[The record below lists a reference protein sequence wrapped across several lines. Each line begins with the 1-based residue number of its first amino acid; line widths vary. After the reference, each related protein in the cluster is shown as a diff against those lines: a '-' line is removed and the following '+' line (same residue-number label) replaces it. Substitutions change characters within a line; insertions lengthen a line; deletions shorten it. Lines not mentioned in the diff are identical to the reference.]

1 MDYSIMILL
10 AVMAL
15 TILLGR
21 YALAEGRKIEQRKI
35 DKKEKNDPYNGKTK
49 TGALSPTG
57 ARQEND

>member
-21 YALAEGRKIEQRKI
+21 YALTEGRKIEQRK
-35 DKKEKNDPYNGKTK
+35 KE
-49 TGALSPTG
+49 
-57 ARQEND
+57 ENR

>member
-1 MDYSIMILL
+1 MILL

-21 YALAEGRKIEQRKI
+21 YALTEGRKIEQR
-35 DKKEKNDPYNGKTK
+35 KKEKNDPYNGKTK

>member
-21 YALAEGRKIEQRKI
+21 YALTEGRKIEQR
-35 DKKEKNDPYNGKTK
+35 KKEKNDPYNGKTK

>member
-10 AVMAL
+10 AVITL

-35 DKKEKNDPYNGKTK
+35 DKKNDPYNGKTK